1 MNFGEACAKIESII
15 ADSFADT
22 LGGKPAGQNDASY
35 YSWIAA
41 IVDTLASEYGWSE
54 EQILNIPLTR
64 VWQYLRIIKLRTSVK
79 NEPMFN
85 RSDKVRG
92 AWLAARRMKGGGV
105 IDQLATAPLVFP
117 AIVLGVA
124 FLQLFVNAPIAIYG
138 TLTSLVIASTVQYLP
153 YGMRFSHAGAL
164 QIARELEEAGAVC
177 GAGGLQSFRRIVLPL
192 MAPAVTT
199 AWLFVLLLSVRS
211 IGLPSV
217 DRSL

>member
-1 MNFGEACAKIESII
+1 MSLVNIIPGYREAIETERTAREVAFLCAPDSICGVLIAPLTIHRFTVLDAIKSPFVAGGEISHVDVARFVWILSPKFSEKNDWLTRIRRDSCYRACRGINFGEACAKIESII

-41 IVDTLASEYGWSE
+41 IVDTLASEYGWNE

-92 AWLAARRMKGGGV
+92 AWLAAQNKS
-105 IDQLATAPLVFP
+105 Q
-117 AIVLGVA
+117 
-124 FLQLFVNAPIAIYG
+124 N
-138 TLTSLVIASTVQYLP
+138 
-153 YGMRFSHAGAL
+153 
-164 QIARELEEAGAVC
+164 
-177 GAGGLQSFRRIVLPL
+177 
-192 MAPAVTT
+192 
-199 AWLFVLLLSVRS
+199 
-211 IGLPSV
+211 
-217 DRSL
+217 